1 MKSGSIM
8 TWFIPCRIKVPG
20 IYGFQISGAG
30 ICAVS
35 TSCRVNA
42 SSDVVAA
49 GADEAVDPDDDPD
62 DAAGAGA
69 AGAAQA
75 ASTVATRAPADS
87 IFVSLD

>member
-8 TWFIPCRIKVPG
+8 TWFIPCKIKVPG

-30 ICAVS
+30 ICAPKV
-35 TSCRVNA
+35 SCRVNA

-49 GADEAVDPDDDPD
+49 GADEDVDPDVEPD
-62 DAAGAGA
+62 DAAGAWA

-75 ASTVATRAPADS
+75 ANTVAKRATADS
-87 IFVSLD
+87 IFVSFD